1 MNFFTKIVMISF
13 LVIQSTQST
22 VPNYEPDEDYRFN
35 TQLNLCLFTADIA
48 EGTQIARQ
56 VHPEHTV
63 EQAVFIVS
71 KALRKDGRSS
81 WYINKIQTIMIDTWA
96 DMPMSLT
103 PSSVFYKTYNKCIE
117 DSETTPIEVD
127 TYL

>member
-1 MNFFTKIVMISF
+1 MFSF
-13 LVIQSTQST
+13 LVIQNTQSN
-22 VPNYEPDEDYRFN
+22 VPNYEPDKDYRFS
-35 TQLNLCLFTADIA
+35 TKLNLCLFTADIA

-71 KALRKDGRSS
+71 KVLRTDGRSR

-96 DMPMSLT
+96 NMPVSLT
-103 PSSVFYKTYNKCIE
+103 PSSVFYTTYNKCIE
-117 DSETTPIEVD
+117 DSKKAPVEVD
-127 TYL
+127 IYF